1 MDTRADTRLA
11 VCQRHRARR
20 LAYWNAALWA
30 IGNGLTSSTLVIYLA
45 LELGVPGVGLGVG
58 LIKAAPQ
65 IAGLLRL
72 GTPALIARLGDR
84 KRFCLTTYL
93 LSGLVLLGLPLAAAP
108 GWLSSKTA
116 SLAALVA
123 LWCLY
128 HLLEYLGTVALWSWL
143 ADLVPLR
150 IRGRFIGRRERWM
163 VVGQAAAMLAAGL
176 FTWGW
181 HQLHPQLPR
190 WIGYAIPAG
199 VGVWFLIASLV
210 PLVRM
215 PRVASGR
222 PGRPGLTLR
231 SMAAPFLDRRFLRL
245 LLFGCWF
252 SFFNGITQ
260 SAQSVYPYRVL
271 GMSLFVMLA
280 LQTGMR
286 CGQWTISP
294 ALGRLADRWGNRP
307 VMILSLPVVALGCLF
322 HYLATPAQPWWLI
335 GAWATW
341 IAYAGLNVGLPN
353 LMLKLS
359 PREANTPYIA
369 AFHATG
375 GLCVAVS
382 TIAGGWL
389 LDQFAKV
396 SFSVFGGI
404 VALSF
409 YQYLFLFGWLTRTMG
424 VLLLWLIIEPRGTAA
439 SPTAF
444 ASRSRTGAS
453 GHAGRSGLG

>member
-20 LAYWNAALWA
+20 SAYWNAALWA

-116 SLAALVA
+116 
-123 LWCLY
+123 
-128 HLLEYLGTVALWSWL
+128 
-143 ADLVPLR
+143 
-150 IRGRFIGRRERWM
+150 
-163 VVGQAAAMLAAGL
+163 
-176 FTWGW
+176 
-181 HQLHPQLPR
+181 
-190 WIGYAIPAG
+190 
-199 VGVWFLIASLV
+199 
-210 PLVRM
+210 
-215 PRVASGR
+215 
-222 PGRPGLTLR
+222 